1 MEDIMRILNNI
12 IDFDDRLIP
21 RRQWWDNW
29 EELRDD
35 LHYQWELLTGE
46 DMEKIRNDR
55 DQISNILQN
64 RYGFNDQQAVKA
76 VDNFFKYQR
85 YNVQLE

>member
-1 MEDIMRILNNI
+1 MRILNNI